1 MQQLIQISQTK
12 TVSKLLTIKNC
23 CIPHLHVNTYFFNF
37 YSINQEFNF
46 EITNE
51 YIDYYIMDMLPGDTC
66 DNETKLTGQ
75 VPIDSCDQNVT
86 SMVCF
91 LKLY

>member
-12 TVSKLLTIKNC
+12 TVSKWLTTKNC
-23 CIPHLHVNTYFFNF
+23 STPHLHVNIYFFNF

-46 EITNE
+46 DITNE
-51 YIDYYIMDMLPGDTC
+51 HIDFYIMDMLPGDTC
-66 DNETKLTGQ
+66 DKETKSTGQ
-75 VPIDSCDQNVT
+75 VPIQIRDQNVI

-91 LKLY
+91 LKMY